1 MSRIEELLQQV
12 RVFDEPEHLAH
23 NRNMGL
29 YDLIRYIDLPKDQIV
44 IGDIG
49 CYSGVTTEFF
59 ALHANKVYSVDDWE
73 INEEIMDG
81 RRMEKAERLFGE
93 VLSKYSNVTKIKVD
107 TIKAASL
114 FDIQCFDLV
123 YLDGVHRY
131 DLVRSRIES
140 YLPKVKMGGYL
151 AVHDYHIDD
160 VSRAFRDVLG
170 EPVNV
175 FHDYSALYKKKGSYN
190 PIQFSSVLVEFKP
203 TPTPQPEIV
212 ATATPTPTPTSKPVE
227 SKKIEFIKEIKPT
240 ETK

>member
-29 YDLIRYIDLPKDQIV
+29 HDLLRYIDLPKDQVI

-81 RRMEKAERLFGE
+81 IRLQKAERLFNE
-93 VLSKYSNVTKIKVD
+93 VLSKYPNVTKIKVD
-107 TIKAASL
+107 TTKAASL

-131 DLVRSRIES
+131 DLVRRRIEE

-170 EPVNV
+170 EPINV
-175 FHDYSALYKKKGSYN
+175 FHDYSALFKQKGNYN

-203 TPTPQPEIV
+203 TPKPEIT
-212 ATATPTPTPTSKPVE
+212 ATATPTPKPVE